1 MPWPAFLPKEKL
13 GDWLRALISL
23 KEFEW
28 SAPLFFDDF
37 RVFNKLSMLASTTGW
52 FALFFLFEELLIE
65 PLDPP
70 LISKFFP
77 EFDLGI
83 VEEGFGS

>member
-1 MPWPAFLPKEKL
+1 M
-13 GDWLRALISL
+13 SL

-37 RVFNKLSMLASTTGW
+37 KVFNKLSMLASTTGW

-77 EFDLGI
+77 EFDFGM